1 MGKVTFFEE
10 GIRFRPPDVAGLRKW
25 ILSVFSAEGKEA
37 GEINYIFCDDAYL
50 LEINQTYLHHD
61 TLTDIITFDMTE
73 EGETNISADIF
84 VSVERVQDN
93 ARQLDLPFE
102 RELHRVMVHGILHLV
117 GYGDK
122 TEEEELMMRQ
132 KEDEF
137 LNRLIHKPL

>member
-10 GIRFRPPDVAGLRKW
+10 GIRFRPPNAVGLRKW
-25 ILSVFSAEGKEA
+25 ILSVFSTEGKKA
-37 GEINYIFCDDAYL
+37 GEINYIFCNDAYL

-61 TLTDIITFDMTE
+61 TLTDIITFDLTE
-73 EGETNISADIF
+73 EGEANISADIF

-102 RELHRVMVHGILHLV
+102 RELQRVMVHGVLHLL

-122 TEEEELMMRQ
+122 TEAEEIIMRQ

>member
-93 ARQLDLPFE
+93 ARQLDLHFE

>member
-10 GIRFRPPDVAGLRKW
+10 GIRFRPPNAVGLRKW
-25 ILSVFSAEGKEA
+25 ILSVFSTEGKKT
-37 GEINYIFCDDAYL
+37 GEINYIFCNDAYL

-61 TLTDIITFDMTE
+61 TLTDIITFDLTE
-73 EGETNISADIF
+73 EGEANISADIF

-102 RELHRVMVHGILHLV
+102 RELQRVMVHGVLHLL

-122 TEEEELMMRQ
+122 TEAEEIIMRQ